1 MNKKILDL
9 LCENARYSNDE
20 IAVMLGVSADEVKAA
35 IAEMEAA
42 GIICGY
48 TTLINYEKTENED
61 VTALIE
67 LKVTPQ
73 PDAGFEDIAKKIK
86 EFKEVESVSL
96 MSGGFDF
103 AVTVKG
109 ANLRDVAMF
118 VAKRLSTLEGVLST
132 ATHFV
137 LRKYKDMGVDLSD
150 KSENDRRVMPF

>member
-1 MNKKILDL
+1 M
-9 LCENARYSNDE
+9 R
-20 IAVMLGVSADEVKAA
+20 AVADSKAK

-137 LRKYKDMGVDLSD
+137 LREYKDMGVDLAE
-150 KSENDRRVMPF
+150 KSANDRRVMPF

>member
-137 LRKYKDMGVDLSD
+137 LRKYKDMGVDLAE
-150 KSENDRRVMPF
+150 KSANDRRVMPF

>member
-73 PDAGFEDIAKKIK
+73 PDAGFE
-86 EFKEVESVSL
+86 EVESVSL

-137 LRKYKDMGVDLSD
+137 LRKYKDMGVDLAE
-150 KSENDRRVMPF
+150 KSANDRRVMPF

>member
-20 IAVMLGVSADEVKAA
+20 IAVMLGVSADEVKTA

>member
-9 LCENARYSNDE
+9 LCENARYSNEE
-20 IAVMLGVSADEVKAA
+20 IAVMLGATADEIKAA

-48 TTLINYEKTENED
+48 TALVNHEKTENED

-73 PDAGFEDIAKKIK
+73 PDAGFEDIARKIK
-86 EFKEVESVSL
+86 EFKEVESVYL
-96 MSGGFDF
+96 MSGGYDF

-118 VAKRLSTLEGVLST
+118 VAKRLSTLECVLST

-137 LRKYKDMGVDLSD
+137 LRKYKDMGVDLAD
-150 KSENDRRVMPF
+150 KTANDRRVMPF

>member
-20 IAVMLGVSADEVKAA
+20 IAVMLGVSVDEVKAA

-137 LRKYKDMGVDLSD
+137 LRKYKDMGVDLAE
-150 KSENDRRVMPF
+150 KSANDRRVMPF

>member
-20 IAVMLGVSADEVKAA
+20 IAVMLGVSADNIKAA

-48 TTLINYEKTENED
+48 TTLINNEKTENED

-67 LKVTPQ
+67 IKVTPQ

>member
-20 IAVMLGVSADEVKAA
+20 IAVMLGITADEVKAA
-35 IAEMEAA
+35 VAEMEAA
-42 GIICGY
+42 GVICGY
-48 TTLINYEKTENED
+48 TTLVNNEKNENED

-67 LKVTPQ
+67 IKVTPQ

-86 EFKEVESVSL
+86 EFKEVESVYL